1 MKKMYRKPCLKSMEL
16 LAAET
21 LLSASPGGD
30 QNNGGTTGGSE
41 TDGTTQNIWNSGEK
55 SIW

>member
-21 LLSASPGGD
+21 LLSASPGSD
-30 QNNGGTTGGSE
+30 QNNGGTTGDSE

>member
-1 MKKMYRKPCLKSMEL
+1 MKKMYSKPCLKSMEL

-21 LLSASPGGD
+21 LLSGSD
-30 QNNGGTTGGSE
+30 QSNGETTGGSE
-41 TDGTTQNIWNSGEK
+41 SDETTQNIWNSGEK